1 MEFGVGLL
9 VIVISCLV
17 IWRASNGFDIASV
30 YLGRNLSDGVRGA
43 TINAIGSS
51 MPELFTTLFF
61 LFAAGEVDKFAGG
74 IATTAGSA
82 IFNIMVIPAL
92 VIFAVIGAGLSRKIQ
107 VSKRIVLRDGI
118 SLIIA
123 EIILLYLI
131 SGDTLHWWHG
141 LILMAMYLVYV
152 VILLGSMRGKSAEA
166 EGEEFYENDGAT
178 SRLRAFITLNW
189 EVVFVKNQLNARNA
203 WALLLASMLIIGLA
217 CFFLVGACEQVA
229 HGLGVNTYFVA
240 VILASAATSVPDTIL
255 SYRDAIAGKYD
266 DSLAN
271 ALGSN
276 IFDVCFALGFP
287 LFLYTIIYGPI
298 GMPAET
304 VDDIAELRI
313 TLVILTIV
321 AFFVF
326 YLGRYMGKV
335 KAFILTGTYILFTS
349 FIIAKALE
357 VSWAMQ
363 LGDWL
368 RSLI

>member
-1 MEFGVGLL
+1 MELGVGLL
-9 VIVISCLV
+9 IIVISCLV

-107 VSKRIVLRDGI
+107 VSKRVVLRDGI

-152 VILLGSMRGKSAEA
+152 VILLGSMRGKSAGA
-166 EGEEFYENDGAT
+166 EVEEFYENDGAT
-178 SRLRAFITLNW
+178 SRLRAFITL
-189 EVVFVKNQLNARNA
+189 
-203 WALLLASMLIIGLA
+203 
-217 CFFLVGACEQVA
+217 
-229 HGLGVNTYFVA
+229 
-240 VILASAATSVPDTIL
+240 
-255 SYRDAIAGKYD
+255 
-266 DSLAN
+266 
-271 ALGSN
+271 
-276 IFDVCFALGFP
+276 
-287 LFLYTIIYGPI
+287 
-298 GMPAET
+298 
-304 VDDIAELRI
+304 
-313 TLVILTIV
+313 
-321 AFFVF
+321 
-326 YLGRYMGKV
+326 MGKKSDFV
-335 KAFILTGTYILFTS
+335 
-349 FIIAKALE
+349 
-357 VSWAMQ
+357 V
-363 LGDWL
+363 
-368 RSLI
+368 LIPWGMSSNVL